1 MRPHTP
7 LAPHLT
13 TRQLR
18 QRFRRCKDATA
29 KTHWQVLWL
38 RSSGKTTSEVADT
51 CGYKPDWVRR
61 LVRRFNALGPESIG
75 DRRRNN
81 RRELLLDEEQR
92 AELLE
97 ALSGR
102 APDGGLWNGPKVTR
116 WIEERLGERVG
127 KNCGWEYL
135 RRLGLTAQVPRPRH
149 IKADPEAQKTFKK
162 NSGNA
167 SSG

>member
-18 QRFRRCKDATA
+18 QRFRHSKVATE

-38 RSSGKTTSEVADT
+38 RSSGRTTSDVAET
-51 CGYKPDWVRR
+51 CGFKPDWVRR

-75 DRRRNN
+75 DRRRGNS
-81 RRELLLDEEQR
+81 REPLLDEKQR

-97 ALSGR
+97 ALAGQAR
-102 APDGGLWNGPKVTR
+102 DGGLWNGPKVTL
-116 WIEERLGERVG
+116 WIENRLGQRVG
-127 KNCGWEYL
+127 KNSGWEYL

-149 IKADPEAQKTFKK
+149 IKSDPQAQEAFKK
-162 NSGNA
+162 NSGST